1 MHGLLRSVF
10 SVHCMA
16 AAAFLHSVG
25 ASERATAFSSLSP
38 FVVRQKTFILI
49 LPSFRGDRAP
59 RPPPFRPLQPPARP
73 SSNEWADAKK
83 GKMRRSGS
91 RSFSR
96 NSPHSSQVWLPSFLA
111 SVRCLPRQRER
122 GRERRTRIPSLPF
135 LPPFLFTA
143 LRVCE
148 VVARR
153 QRGEERAFSLSAV
166 PGRQSERP

>member
-1 MHGLLRSVF
+1 
-10 SVHCMA
+10 MA

-73 SSNEWADAKK
+73 SSNEWADDAKK

-122 GRERRTRIPSLPF
+122 GRDGPGF
-135 LPPFLFTA
+135 PPFPSSLLFYS
-143 LRVCE
+143 LRYAFAKWWRGAKE
-148 VVARR
+148 EKKGRFPSRR
-153 QRGEERAFSLSAV
+153 FPVGRASDPKS
-166 PGRQSERP
+166 P